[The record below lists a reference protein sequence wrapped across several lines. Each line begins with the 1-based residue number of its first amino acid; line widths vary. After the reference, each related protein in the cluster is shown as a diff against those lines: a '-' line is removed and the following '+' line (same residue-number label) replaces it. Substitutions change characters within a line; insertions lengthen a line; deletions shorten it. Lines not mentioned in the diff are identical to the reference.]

1 MFSLKK
7 ELSLTNLQA
16 TLQVLLLMIIVIP
29 KRSKRTF
36 VIKFKNF
43 KIYILCKKNYCYGS
57 LIKLLDT
64 CTKQNF
70 SIINIHVHVSV

>member
-16 TLQVLLLMIIVIP
+16 TLQVLLLMIIFIP

-43 KIYILCKKNYCYGS
+43 RIYILGKKYCYSS